1 MRKLIIIII
10 LYLAGAYS
18 ILYADE
24 LNVKSPD
31 SSVTVVT
38 TTQSIADSLEYLMNR
53 QYRLKIMTLSED
65 GRWAVVAKHYD
76 RNKDT
81 ALIVNNG
88 GNPAKRFSK
97 IGMTQFQRFLK
108 NSVLLSFGSGQAEH
122 LELKTGKKITYSQ
135 IQSIYAL
142 SEKGY
147 YALLNHQERLRVFD
161 LSGKEMYVLEGIK
174 NYPVSNGKDQWY
186 GFKTNMDR
194 YEVIDFTTD
203 HPKVLYQTVHPIQ
216 RMNISDS
223 QNYLLVIE
231 ADPLTSAENLI
242 IIDPKTGK
250 VCKPLNGLA
259 EKGEYIAVSETG
271 NSGNWLITAERKVPA
286 NKNLEIWYG
295 NDGNLNRH
303 EQGFSSVKRYWS
315 FDTQSGQLTII
326 PSDRFSNLMSTGNR
340 NYLLAFNYGELQDYT
355 SLMQNL
361 PINLYNTQNK
371 TWAKLDTVKNAT
383 VYLPKQGSTILYR
396 SLSQH
401 WTVANAESGTKH
413 TLEETFLDSPYFTP
427 DGKRIYFESDRG
439 LFVYEVEKNI
449 LKDASIGI
457 GHQVRIVNK
466 KRNNQGGSFLNIS
479 TTVVVDKEPLLIEIK
494 DRQLNTISYV
504 ILNQGKTKTVVPTTA
519 DFIREIYYSDQL
531 ERIWYTQE
539 NFNKPTEILT
549 VESKNL
555 RRRNIAE
562 SGKSDAEAK
571 VLRCQII
578 NYTNSEG
585 IPLKGVLYYPEN
597 FDPSKKYPMIVR
609 IYEIQSNAA
618 NHYYISG
625 YNDAIAF
632 DLRVLLSKGYFVYLP
647 DIVAGLKGT
656 GLSALDCVDKS
667 LDALRTIPSI
677 DQTKIGLI
685 GHSHG
690 AYETNFIATHSNRF
704 AAYISGAG
712 NSNIVRSYFSYNYNF
727 SSPFYWQYENGQYKM
742 PASFAA
748 NKELY
753 YKNNPIHYVDQV
765 NAPILLWAGKKD
777 ENIKWDQVM
786 EFYIGLKRNK
796 KEVIALFYPKQ
807 GHALGFGTA
816 ENKDLYARVLQWWDY
831 YLKNKKHVD
840 WIDHQIKKGAL

>member
-1 MRKLIIIII
+1 MRIGITI
-10 LYLAGAYS
+10 LMLCLAGAYTIFHS
-18 ILYADE
+18 EE
-24 LNVKSPD
+24 LNIKNPD
-31 SSVTVVT
+31 SSIRVMTK
-38 TTQSIADSLEYLMNR
+38 TQNTADSLEYMMNR
-53 QYRLKIMTLSED
+53 QYRLKIMTHSAD
-65 GRWAVVAKHYD
+65 GHWAVIAKHYD

-81 ALIVNNG
+81 ALIVNSG
-88 GNPAKRFSK
+88 RNPSKPFTK
-97 IGMTQFQRFLK
+97 IGMNQFQRFLK

-122 LELKTGKKITYSQ
+122 LELSTGKTIQYSQ
-135 IQSIYAL
+135 IQNVYAL
-142 SEKGY
+142 SETGH
-147 YALLNHQERLRVFD
+147 YALLNHEEQLRVFD
-161 LSGKEMYVLEGIK
+161 ISGKEMYVLEGVQ
-174 NYPVSNGKDQWY
+174 NFPVSNGKDQWY
-186 GFKTNMDR
+186 GYKKNTTR

-203 HPKVLYQTVHPIQ
+203 HPKVLYQTVHPIR

-223 QNYLLVIE
+223 QNYLVVIE
-231 ADPLTSAENLI
+231 ADPLTSAENLV

-250 VCKPLNGLA
+250 VFKPLDGLA
-259 EKGEYIAVSETG
+259 KKGEYIAVNETG
-271 NSGNWLITAERKVPA
+271 NLGTWLITAEHKVPA
-286 NKNLEIWYG
+286 DKKLEIWYG

-303 EQGFSSVKRYWS
+303 EQGFSSVRRYWS
-315 FDTQSGQLTII
+315 FDTQGSQLTVI
-326 PSDRFSNLMSTGNR
+326 PSDRFKNLMSTGNR

-355 SLMQNL
+355 SLLQNL
-361 PINLYNTQNK
+361 PISLYHTQNK
-371 TWAKLDTVKNAT
+371 TWTKLDTVKNAS

-396 SLSQH
+396 SLNQN
-401 WTVANAESGTKH
+401 WTVANAENGFKH
-413 TLEETFLDSPYFTP
+413 SLKETYLDNPYFTP
-427 DGKRIYFESDRG
+427 DGKKIYFESDRG
-439 LFVYEVEKNI
+439 LYVYEVEKNT
-449 LKDASIGI
+449 LKDLLIGT

-466 KRNNQGGSFLNIS
+466 KRNNQGSSFLNIS
-479 TTVVVDKEPLLIEIK
+479 TTVVVDKKPLLIEIK
-494 DRQLNTISYV
+494 DRQLNTVSYV
-504 ILNQGKTKTVVPTTA
+504 ILNQGKAKTVVPATA

-539 NFNKPTEILT
+539 NFNRPTEILT
-549 VESKNL
+549 VESNNL
-555 RRRNIAE
+555 RRRHIAE
-562 SGKSDAEAK
+562 SGKTDAEAK
-571 VLRCQII
+571 VLKSQMM

-609 IYEIQSNAA
+609 IYEVQSHVA
-618 NHYYISG
+618 NQYYISG

-647 DIVAGLKGT
+647 DIVTGVQGT

-667 LDALRTIPSI
+667 LDALRAIPSI

-742 PASFAA
+742 PGSFAA

-753 YKNNPIHYVDQV
+753 FKNNPIHYVDQV

-796 KEVIALFYPKQ
+796 KQVIALFYPQQ

-831 YLKNKKHVD
+831 FLKDKKDVD
-840 WIDHQIKKGAL
+840 WIDHQIKKGTL